1 MQRTATKRSIADVKD
16 VPHYG
21 ERFPFIPWSWS
32 ARIKVSTLFAKH
44 LYQKVGLWPF
54 IQFWLVLPIRIP
66 SALRKHRE
74 GLTLMKQSY
83 SSLAKFQWL
92 LLIIIY
98 EDLEKR
104 FNKAEAYAY
113 AKAAI
118 QDGSKIIMN
127 ELYQADTLAQFED
140 PYLAFWEYHK
150 AMFTG
155 DDNFPNELIEAEGVK
170 KMIVHDCRNCA
181 IAKMTIPELAP
192 LGCDHDITGFQAI
205 ADKVEMDFR
214 RPTTLAKDG
223 KPCEFMFF
231 RKGMAPEG
239 LETK

>member
-1 MQRTATKRSIADVKD
+1 MKKSISKRSLTDVKD
-16 VPHYG
+16 VPYYG
-21 ERFPFIPWSWS
+21 QNFPFIPWTWG
-32 ARIKVSTLFAKH
+32 ARLKVSVIFSQH
-44 LYQKVGLWPF
+44 LYQQVGWWQFL
-54 IQFWLVLPIRIP
+54 QFWLLLPFRIP
-66 SALRKHRE
+66 VALRKHGK
-74 GLTLMKQSY
+74 GLELMKSAY

-98 EDLEKR
+98 EALEKR
-104 FNKAEAYAY
+104 YNKAVAYAY

-118 QDGSKIIMN
+118 QDASRTIMN

-150 AMFTG
+150 AMFKD
-155 DDNFPNELIEAEGVK
+155 DDNFPNEIIEGEGVK

-205 ADKVEMDFR
+205 SDKIGMDFR

-231 RKGMAPEG
+231 RKGTAPEG
-239 LETK
+239 LDTK